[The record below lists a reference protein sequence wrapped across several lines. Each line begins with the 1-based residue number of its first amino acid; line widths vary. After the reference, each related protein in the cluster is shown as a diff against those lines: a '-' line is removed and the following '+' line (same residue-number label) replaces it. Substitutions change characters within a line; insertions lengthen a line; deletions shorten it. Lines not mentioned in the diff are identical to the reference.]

1 MTYGRRAA
9 GILSGLKYNAL
20 VYIMPDRE
28 DQSDVKDDWLADMFS
43 EVAGVMRSSFTGSL
57 TFITPYNDL
66 RLPKDIAQI
75 SLLTEASK
83 DKLPA
88 IYLMHTKTENV
99 L

>member
-1 MTYGRRAA
+1 
-9 GILSGLKYNAL
+9 
-20 VYIMPDRE
+20 MPERE
-28 DQSDVKDDWLADMFS
+28 DQSEVKDDWIADMFS
-43 EVAGVMRSSFTGSL
+43 EVNGVMRSSFSGSL
-57 TFITPYNDL
+57 TFITPYNNL
-66 RLPKDIAQI
+66 SLPKDIAQL